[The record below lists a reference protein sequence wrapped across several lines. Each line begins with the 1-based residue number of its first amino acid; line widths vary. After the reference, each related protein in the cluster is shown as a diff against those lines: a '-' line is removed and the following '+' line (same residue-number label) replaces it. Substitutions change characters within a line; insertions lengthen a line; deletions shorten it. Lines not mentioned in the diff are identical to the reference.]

1 MSILGKNTTALL
13 LWGWDG
19 AILMQAYHFIFA
31 VGTIVSPWIAA
42 PFILQDQRDA
52 LNSTETFHVT
62 STTTN
67 FMTSLNPVYDNVNSI
82 PADPQEMTRVQ
93 YSYLII
99 GVYCLISSIAFSFTY
114 LVWFKYEE
122 LKGKNRHKVQ
132 AKNGREEE
140 TSNNID
146 KKLEPMWFRIP
157 MMIFMFLRFGTLVA
171 LEIVYAS
178 FLMTFAVNGLNWTK
192 QDGLAV
198 TSVFRASFAAARG
211 LSICLAAAVSPTKM
225 IIKDLVILISA
236 FVVLLIWVEA
246 NNLVLW
252 VGSGVVGFGMGS
264 LYASSMSWADGQ
276 MIITGKAGSTFVTG
290 TWIGALTIPAS
301 VGYLFDTVG
310 PFSFIYSCFGDTLL
324 LSLICLSAML
334 FSWFF
339 HRIGK
344 SNAKP
349 KKILTTKL

>member
-1 MSILGKNTTALL
+1 
-13 LWGWDG
+13 
-19 AILMQAYHFIFA
+19 MQAYHFIFA

-42 PFILQDQRDA
+42 PFILQDPRDV

-62 STTTN
+62 SRTTASL
-67 FMTSLNPVYDNVNSI
+67 TSLNPVYDSVSSL
-82 PADPQEMTRVQ
+82 PTDPQEMTRIQ

-122 LKGKNRHKVQ
+122 LKGKNHPEVHT
-132 AKNGREEE
+132 KNGREDE
-140 TSNNID
+140 TSENAD

-157 MMIFMFLRFGTLVA
+157 MMLFMFLRFGTLVA

-178 FLMTFAVNGLNWTK
+178 FLMTFAVKGLNWTK

-246 NNLVLW
+246 NYLVLW

-264 LYASSMSWADGQ
+264 LYASSMSWADGH

-339 HRIGK
+339 HRRGK
-344 SNAKP
+344 AKA
-349 KKILTTKL
+349 KKILSTKL

>member
-1 MSILGKNTTALL
+1 MSNFDIYVVLLAFGTILGDPKF
-13 LWGWDG
+13 G
-19 AILMQAYHFIFA
+19 
-31 VGTIVSPWIAA
+31 S
-42 PFILQDQRDA
+42 
-52 LNSTETFHVT
+52 FHVGSPHHLAVT
-62 STTTN
+62 GYNELT
-67 FMTSLNPVYDNVNSI
+67 LVVNCMNEFCSSSNNTVSKAFWGKKVLPEQRI
-82 PADPQEMTRVQ
+82 SYCAGI
-93 YSYLII
+93 YYLII

-140 TSNNID
+140 TSNNIN
-146 KKLEPMWFRIP
+146 KKLESMWFRIP
-157 MMIFMFLRFGTLVA
+157 MMIFMFLKFGTLVA

-339 HRIGK
+339 HGIGK

-349 KKILTTKL
+349 KKILSTKL

>member
-67 FMTSLNPVYDNVNSI
+67 FLTSLNPVYDNVSSI

-93 YSYLII
+93 YSYLTI

-198 TSVFRASFAAARG
+198 TSVFRASFAAARV
-211 LSICLAAAVSPTKM
+211 LSICFAAVSPTKM

-246 NNLVLW
+246 NNLVL
-252 VGSGVVGFGMGS
+252 
-264 LYASSMSWADGQ
+264 
-276 MIITGKAGSTFVTG
+276 
-290 TWIGALTIPAS
+290 
-301 VGYLFDTVG
+301 
-310 PFSFIYSCFGDTLL
+310 
-324 LSLICLSAML
+324 
-334 FSWFF
+334 
-339 HRIGK
+339 
-344 SNAKP
+344 
-349 KKILTTKL
+349 